1 MAWREES
8 DKGGGRQDRM
18 TRAGL
23 SKEVT
28 IKQKTEEQN
37 VGLMLSKIKG
47 HPAQR
52 SSHAEGRQK
61 QRESTCSRAA
71 SVPAACL
78 SREEA

>member
-1 MAWREES
+1 MAWQEES

-52 SSHAEGRQK
+52 SRAEGRQER
-61 QRESTCSRAA
+61 RESTCSRAA